1 MKRLLPFAYR
11 LPPNEGF
18 SNMLIDTHAHLEM
31 REFNDDRDEVIR
43 RAKDAGVGYIVT
55 IGTTVESSRDA
66 VLLAEKHDCVYAAVG
81 IHPHEAKDILHPA
94 YEVLR
99 HFAKHPKVVAYG
111 EVGLDYYYE
120 HSQRSVQ
127 QRRFIDMLRE
137 ARELRLPVIVHDRDA
152 HEDTLRILRDE
163 WDPALGGVMHCFSGD
178 AEYAKQVMDLGF
190 SISIAGPV
198 TFPKAQ
204 ALRDAIKDIPIERML
219 VETDS
224 PYLTPQPF
232 RGKRNEPAYVRYTAE
247 EIAKVKGLTF
257 DDVARITSFNAM
269 QLFGIGEIP
278 KKGVITYPIRNS
290 LYLNVT
296 NRCTSA
302 CTFCVRYF
310 TDFVKGH
317 NLRLADEPSAED
329 LIREIGDPKRYDEV
343 VFCGYGEPTLR
354 LDIIKAVAAEVK
366 RQGGKVRID
375 TNGHGNL
382 IHKRNILPELKG
394 LVDAVSVSLNG
405 QDTEIYEKLS
415 QPKFGAASYD
425 SVKEFIREATKYI
438 PDVTAT
444 VVSAPGVDIEACRK
458 IAEELGAKY
467 RVREY
472 NVVG

>member
-1 MKRLLPFAYR
+1 
-11 LPPNEGF
+11 
-18 SNMLIDTHAHLEM
+18 MLIDTHAHLEM
-31 REFNDDRDEVIR
+31 REFNDDREDVIQ
-43 RAKDAGVGYIVT
+43 RARDAGVEYIIT

-66 VLLAEKHDCVYAAVG
+66 VLLAEKHDGVYAAVG

-94 YEVLR
+94 YEVIR

-111 EVGLDYYYE
+111 EIGLDYYHE
-120 HSQRSVQ
+120 HTQRSVQ
-127 QRRFIDMLRE
+127 QRKFRDMLHE
-137 ARELRLPVIVHDRDA
+137 ARELGLPVIVHDRDA
-152 HEDTLRILRDE
+152 HEDTLRILKE
-163 WDPALGGVMHCFSGD
+163 AWDPALGGIMHCFSGD
-178 AEYAKQVMDLGF
+178 IDYARQLMDLGF
-190 SISIAGPV
+190 YISIAGPV

-204 ALRDAIKDIPIERML
+204 ALRDVVKQVPIEQML
-219 VETDS
+219 IETDA

-247 EIAKVKGLTF
+247 EVAKVKGLSF

-269 QLFGIGEIP
+269 QLFGIGDVP
-278 KKGVITYPIRNS
+278 KKGKITYPIRNS

-310 TDFVKGH
+310 TDYVKGH
-317 NLRLADEPSAED
+317 NLRLAEEPTADD
-329 LIREIGDPKRYDEV
+329 LIREIGDPKKYDEV

-354 LDIIKAVAAEVK
+354 LDVIKAVAAEVK
-366 RQGGKVRID
+366 KQGGRVRID

-405 QDTEIYEKLS
+405 QNAAVYEKLS
-415 QPKFGAASYD
+415 QPKFGPQAYAA
-425 SVKEFIREATKYI
+425 VKEFIAEATKYI

-444 VVSAPGVDIEACRK
+444 VVSAPEVDIEACRR